1 MGTAPRISTRSQRLE
16 ARVTP
21 EQKQL
26 FERAAALHGRSISE
40 FVVSSAE
47 DAAMRTIHE
56 HDVLHLSVRDSRAFV
71 ESLLNPSGPNEHLSR
86 AAAAYK
92 DFVRP

>member
-1 MGTAPRISTRSQRLE
+1 MPARSERLE

-26 FERAAALHGRSISE
+26 FERAAALHGRSVSE
-40 FVVSSAE
+40 FVVSVAQ

-56 HDVLHLSVRDSRAFV
+56 HDVLYLSVRDSRAFV
-71 ESLLNPSGPNEHLSR
+71 ESLLDPQGPTENLRR

-92 DFVRP
+92 EFVRE